1 MVATSAGEWGSVN
14 QPRRAR
20 GTATMGAH
28 SSVAFQSCSAVYSEA
43 IIGREPWKAQSKPI
57 NGPWFSGYTLVTA
70 ENAAGSSAAIPAV
83 WTAVVMK
90 YSPPPGSPP
99 YAA

>member
-1 MVATSAGEWGSVN
+1 
-14 QPRRAR
+14 
-20 GTATMGAH
+20 MGAH

-83 WTAVVMK
+83 WTAVVMNRR
-90 YSPPPGSPP
+90 SQESDQPMT
-99 YAA
+99 